1 MLAAEKRNSVGCE
14 GAREVIAVVLVRR
27 DFGSVFRLRAPSVG
41 WERRPVGR
49 ERRRSVVWG
58 LGTQDHAVDGCSLTC
73 IFLQLKRGFRLL
85 HRMERL
91 WIGCLEEWG
100 SRRPMKKASTRI
112 CIVLVC
118 CLWTLYEE
126 DTSLCG
132 LGHTCFEGRAR
143 YICQPQ

>member
-58 LGTQDHAVDGCSLTC
+58 LGTRDRAVDGCSLTC
-73 IFLQLKRGFRLL
+73 IFL
-85 HRMERL
+85 
-91 WIGCLEEWG
+91 
-100 SRRPMKKASTRI
+100 
-112 CIVLVC
+112 
-118 CLWTLYEE
+118 
-126 DTSLCG
+126 
-132 LGHTCFEGRAR
+132 
-143 YICQPQ
+143 